1 MNKGTE
7 NDQKSDKLWHL
18 LVILGI
24 KLNFCFSFSLQLHAF
39 QIAHDP
45 NVRQTVREAFVE
57 RARITVRP
65 TKNGLRDI
73 GKSNKSTPSKV
84 AVVWK

>member
-1 MNKGTE
+1 M
-7 NDQKSDKLWHL
+7 
-18 LVILGI
+18 
-24 KLNFCFSFSLQLHAF
+24 QLHAF

-73 GKSNKSTPSKV
+73 GKSKKTDLVKTQCKIRVLLKGRVYVRSVTT
-84 AVVWK
+84 

>member
-1 MNKGTE
+1 MTPGG
-7 NDQKSDKLWHL
+7 HF
-18 LVILGI
+18 GI
-24 KLNFCFSFSLQLHAF
+24 ELNFCFFFSLQLHAF

-73 GKSNKSTPSKV
+73 GKSKKPHLVKTQCESRVTFKRQSIY
-84 AVVWK
+84 